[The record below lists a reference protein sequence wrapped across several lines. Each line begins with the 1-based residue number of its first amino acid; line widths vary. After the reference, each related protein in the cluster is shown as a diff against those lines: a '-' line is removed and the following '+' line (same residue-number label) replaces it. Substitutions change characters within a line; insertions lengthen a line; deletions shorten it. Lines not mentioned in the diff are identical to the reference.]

1 MKCII
6 KANMYKKKIEW
17 IKNIPDM
24 AVQPEGR
31 FQTSIRMTFQK
42 IDSW

>member
-24 AVQPEGR
+24 AVHRKENFNQYQDAIP
-31 FQTSIRMTFQK
+31 K
-42 IDSW
+42 N